1 MITDWNIY
9 KLIIFNLIH
18 NSIIYNPIEGDIVIL
33 LQVKEVVDIRRDDF
47 VLNQSLH
54 SSYCQKM
61 IVNEPDNKHYIL
73 KTEIIDNGNGINKER

>member
-33 LQVKEVVDIRRDDF
+33 LEIKEVVDIKRDDF
-47 VLNQSLH
+47 ILNQSLH
-54 SSYCQKM
+54 SSYC
-61 IVNEPDNKHYIL
+61 
-73 KTEIIDNGNGINKER
+73 